1 MVLKNKMH
9 GENSEMMDLALRVC
23 RGYLNGPWKKI
34 TANDISVKRISGGL
48 SNWLYQ
54 VSFTKPLVKPAEPSQ
69 VLLRLYGQTHGE
81 RALESLITDSVIFT
95 LLSERNLGPKLH
107 GIFPG
112 GRIEEYIPARP
123 LRTLEL
129 ADDKLSRQIATKMA
143 AVHAMNVPINKE
155 PRWLWDTTNRW
166 LQNID
171 EGQMKENQVDE
182 SPIAEVLYKL
192 DLKREVSWLKE
203 HLIKLKSPV
212 VFCHNDMQEGNILL
226 REDLED
232 PTIVLIDF
240 EYCSYN
246 YRGFDIANHFIEWIY
261 DYTEAEHPNFRVVK
275 ENYPSRDQM
284 LVFLEQ
290 YAHSV
295 PGQHAPVCLD
305 TLIREV
311 RNFTLASH
319 LFWGL
324 WGMVNAK
331 RSQIPFGYWEYAKE
345 RIDSYFQ
352 LKAELVG
359 CDSGIK
365 RKAVDLE

>member
-9 GENSEMMDLALRVC
+9 GENGEMLDLALRVC

-34 TANDISVKRISGGL
+34 SPNDISVKRISGGL

-54 VSFTKPLVKPAEPSQ
+54 VSLTKPLAKPAEPAQ

-95 LLSERNLGPKLH
+95 LLSERGLGPRLH

-123 LRTLEL
+123 LKTREL
-129 ADDKLSRQIATKMA
+129 ADERLSPLIATRLA
-143 AVHAMNVPINKE
+143 AVHSMHVPINKE
-155 PRWLWDTTNRW
+155 PRWLWDTTARW
-166 LQNID
+166 LQTID
-171 EGQMKENQVDE
+171 EAKLKENHVVDE
-182 SPIAEVLYKL
+182 NPIAETLYKL
-192 DLKREVSWLKE
+192 DLQKEVTWLREY
-203 HLIKLKSPV
+203 LIKIKSQV
-212 VFCHNDMQEGNILL
+212 VFCHNDLQEGNILL
-226 REDLED
+226 REDQEEPSL
-232 PTIVLIDF
+232 VLIDF

-246 YRGFDIANHFIEWIY
+246 YRGFDLANHFIEWTY
-261 DYTEAEHPNFRVVK
+261 DYTKPDYPNFSVHK
-275 ENYPSRDQM
+275 EYYPSEEQM
-284 LVFLEQ
+284 RVFLER

-295 PGQHAPVCLD
+295 PGQSPPCIEM
-305 TLIREV
+305 LIREV
-311 RNFTLASH
+311 HQFTLASH

-324 WGMVNAK
+324 WGVVNAK

-352 LKAELVG
+352 LKSELVG
-359 CDSGIK
+359 FDTGIK
-365 RKAVDLE
+365 RKAADLE